1 MTLSLAVKRQLWAI
15 LGFAVAVLILMALL
29 HSDYFEL
36 VLTQVLLWAVMSLA
50 WNILSGYS
58 GYFSFG
64 HAAFW
69 GLGAYTVVLGMVDFD
84 LTPWLTIPFCAV
96 VGATAGALIGYPTFR
111 LRGHYFALAMLA
123 YPLATLY
130 VFSWLGYQEV
140 TLPMKRESPWLYMQF
155 DDPRIYV
162 VLALGLLVL
171 SLLISL
177 KVENSRMG
185 MALLAIK
192 QNEPAAEAAGI
203 DTWRWKML
211 ALMLSGALAAV
222 AGGLYAVVL
231 LVVTPKTVFGMLVS
245 AQALILALFGG
256 VGSLWGPVIGAM
268 VLVPLAEG
276 LNAELGNVLPGIQ
289 GVVYGIAIIVIILRA
304 PEGVYWRVLDRL
316 AQRKPA
322 PASARLIEAMPTVA
336 AVPRERATTGGD
348 LLVLR
353 GIGLSFGGLRALDE
367 IDLTVPEDG
376 LYGIIGPNGA
386 GKTTL
391 FNVVNGFL
399 APDSGTISFAGAP
412 LTGLRPSRVCRR
424 GIGRTFQIVRA
435 FPRMSVVENVIV
447 GAFVGTRDDGI
458 ARRMALVALDR
469 VGLSDQADTLAG
481 GLTTREMRLMELAR
495 ALVPQP
501 RLMLLDE
508 TLAGLAHDDLDGILT
523 AIRQLRA
530 DGTTILIIEH
540 TMHAMVQLVDHFTVL
555 DHGRLIAEGR
565 PDDIVRD
572 KAVIEAYLGKKWV
585 ERVAN
590 AADESAITS
599 NLTL

>member
-1 MTLSLAVKRQLWAI
+1 MRTRAEANRQRWAI
-15 LGFAVAVLILMALL
+15 LGFAVAILALSLVLRSA
-29 HSDYFEL
+29 YYEL
-36 VLTQVLLWAVMSLA
+36 VLTQVLLWAVLSLA

-69 GLGAYTVVLGMVDFD
+69 GLGAYTVVLGMVDFG

-96 VGATAGALIGYPTFR
+96 VGAAAGALIGYPTFR

-140 TLPMKRESPWLYMQF
+140 TLPMKRESAWLYMQF

-162 VLALGLLVL
+162 VLALGLVVA

-222 AGGLYAVVL
+222 AGGFYAVVL
-231 LVVTPKTVFGMLVS
+231 LVVTPETVFGMLVS

-304 PEGVYWRVLDRL
+304 PEGVYWRVLDRI
-316 AQRKPA
+316 ARNKPVPAA
-322 PASARLIEAMPTVA
+322 PPRPTESGPTVA
-336 AVPRERATTGGD
+336 ALPRERTRTGGD

-353 GIGLSFGGLRALDE
+353 GVGLSFGGLRALDE
-367 IDLTVPEDG
+367 IDLTVPEGG
-376 LYGIIGPNGA
+376 LHGIIGPNGA

-447 GAFVGTRDDGI
+447 GAFVGTPDDRV
-458 ARRMALVALDR
+458 ARRMALAALDR
-469 VGLSDQADTLAG
+469 VGLSDQAGTLAG
-481 GLTTREMRLMELAR
+481 GLTTRELRLMELAR

-508 TLAGLAHDDLDGILT
+508 TLAGLAHDDLDGILA

-555 DHGRLIAEGR
+555 DHGRLIAEGK
-565 PDDIVRD
+565 PDAIVQD

-585 ERVAN
+585 ERVAIP
-590 AADESAITS
+590 AK
-599 NLTL
+599 

>member
-1 MTLSLAVKRQLWAI
+1 MRTRAEANRQRWAI
-15 LGFAVAVLILMALL
+15 LGFAVAVLLL
-29 HSDYFEL
+29 SMVLRSAYYEL
-36 VLTQVLLWAVMSLA
+36 VLTQVLLWAVLSLA

-69 GLGAYTVVLGMVDFD
+69 GLGAYTVVLGMVDFG
-84 LTPWLTIPFCAV
+84 LTPWLTIPFCAI
-96 VGATAGALIGYPTFR
+96 VGAAAGALIGYPTFR

-140 TLPMKRESPWLYMQF
+140 TLPMQRQSAWLYMQF

-222 AGGLYAVVL
+222 AGGFYAVVL
-231 LVVTPKTVFGMLVS
+231 LVVTPETVFGMLVS

-276 LNAELGNVLPGIQ
+276 LNAELGDVLPGIQ

-316 AQRKPA
+316 AQRGPPPVVPPPA
-322 PASARLIEAMPTVA
+322 EPALRVA
-336 AVPRERATTGGD
+336 AMPRERAPAGGD

-353 GIGLSFGGLRALDE
+353 GVGISFGGLRALDE
-367 IDLTVPEDG
+367 INLTVPEGG
-376 LYGIIGPNGA
+376 LHGIIGPNGA

-391 FNVVNGFL
+391 FNVINGFL

-435 FPRMSVVENVIV
+435 FPRMSVIENVIV
-447 GAFVGTRDDGI
+447 GAFVGTKDDAV
-458 ARRMALVALDR
+458 ARQMALVALDR
-469 VGLSDQADTLAG
+469 VGLADRAEASAG
-481 GLTTREMRLMELAR
+481 GLTTRELRLMELAR
-495 ALVPQP
+495 ALVPHP

-508 TLAGLAHDDLDGILT
+508 TLAGLAHDDLDGILG

-530 DGTTILIIEH
+530 DGITVLIIEH

-555 DHGRLIAEGR
+555 DHGRLIAEGK

-585 ERVAN
+585 ERVA
-590 AADESAITS
+590 ITAK
-599 NLTL
+599 